1 MRDAGSSLV
10 ETLEYYLPSESQ
22 KLSTI
27 GSKVLDIFYEEFIK
41 LVPAYILK
49 REEEKEEKHPQDHQ
63 PHKKTN
69 KTSKMPNSGKIPILR
84 QTTAKKPSGVPRD
97 ITLTEASDNNFSE
110 MIGFNERRDQQD
122 LEINELELFIK
133 EKFQRF

>member
-1 MRDAGSSLV
+1 M

-22 KLSTI
+22 KLSAI

-49 REEEKEEKHPQDHQ
+49 REEEKEEKHPQDHPQ
-63 PHKKTN
+63 HKKTN
-69 KTSKMPNSGKIPILR
+69 KSSKMPNSGKIPFLR
-84 QTTAKKPSGVPRD
+84 QTTAKKPSGIPRD
-97 ITLTEASDNNFSE
+97 ATLTEASDNNFSE
-110 MIGFNERRDQQD
+110 MIGFNERRYQHD

-133 EKFQRF
+133 EKLQRF